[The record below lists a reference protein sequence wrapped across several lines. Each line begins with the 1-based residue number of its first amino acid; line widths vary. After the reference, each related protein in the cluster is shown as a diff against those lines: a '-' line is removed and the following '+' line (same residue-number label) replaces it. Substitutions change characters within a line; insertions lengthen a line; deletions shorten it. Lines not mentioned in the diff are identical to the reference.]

1 MTYPTGPEAD
11 PYIDRASGVLRN
23 HYGITGAAQL
33 ERVEAD
39 TAALELM
46 RLLERPVPGDFD
58 LAHLQAIHHR
68 LFGRLY
74 PWAGELRRVEMAK
87 EETRFANA
95 DFIAAAADGLFRELH
110 RERLLR
116 GLPDRQYAE
125 RLAYYFSEVNVLHP
139 FREGN
144 GRTQRAFFALL
155 AREDGRRLVWE
166 RLDAEANVAAIVA
179 AYEGRMEP
187 LVRVLS

>member
-1 MTYPTGPEAD
+1 MTYPRGPEAD

-23 HYGITGAAQL
+23 HYGITDAHQL

-110 RERLLR
+110 CERLLR
-116 GLPDRQYAE
+116 GLPDPAVRGTAGLLLLRGQCAAPLS
-125 RLAYYFSEVNVLHP
+125 R
-139 FREGN
+139 G
-144 GRTQRAFFALL
+144 QRPDAAGLL
-155 AREDGRRLVWE
+155 RPAGAGRRPPSGVG
-166 RLDAEANVAAIVA
+166 AA
-179 AYEGRMEP
+179 
-187 LVRVLS
+187 